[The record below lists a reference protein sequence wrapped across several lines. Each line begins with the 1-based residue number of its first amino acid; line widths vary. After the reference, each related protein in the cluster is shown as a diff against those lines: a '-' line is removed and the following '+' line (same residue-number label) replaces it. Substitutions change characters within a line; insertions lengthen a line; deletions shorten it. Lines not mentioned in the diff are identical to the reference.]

1 MKKREEKLKE
11 KMQLPTKNNNSLMHN
26 DFQQDNMHKNKRECY
41 KKKEYEAKKALIQE
55 KESLRSK
62 HFSKKHGE

>member
-1 MKKREEKLKE
+1 
-11 KMQLPTKNNNSLMHN
+11 
-26 DFQQDNMHKNKRECY
+26 MHKNKRECY